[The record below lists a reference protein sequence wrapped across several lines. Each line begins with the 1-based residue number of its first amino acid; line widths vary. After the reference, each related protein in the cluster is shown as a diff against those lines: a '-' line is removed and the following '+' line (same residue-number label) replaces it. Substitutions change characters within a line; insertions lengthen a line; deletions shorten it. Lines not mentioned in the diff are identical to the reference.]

1 LLTAAGAIA
10 GAVGGAAVVGA
21 VGAVGTAGTGAPG
34 APGAP
39 GTDGA
44 ATVHCGRCSCNRP
57 EYRVSNLISRYN
69 WNSSQVRD

>member
-1 LLTAAGAIA
+1 MLTAAGAIA

-21 VGAVGTAGTGAPG
+21 VGAVGTAGTG

>member
-1 LLTAAGAIA
+1 MLTAAGAIA

-21 VGAVGTAGTGAPG
+21 VGAVGTAGT
-34 APGAP
+34 GAP